1 MFKVNPERKNDALI
15 HKKLRF
21 NHLVPSATKPEFN
34 SDSIAQLS
42 QLNGKK
48 TKTSHIGKGTFFYG

>member
-15 HKKLRF
+15 HKKLKF
-21 NHLVPSATKPEFN
+21 DHLVPLATKSEFN
-34 SDSIAQLS
+34 NDSIPQLS

-48 TKTSHIGKGTFFYG
+48 IKPVISV